1 MQFHID
7 TDQGTSV
14 SGWVVL
20 ENPATIPKI
29 SVSSPNHRCEV
40 EIEANVLREDLKDL
54 GLHSTGMAGFV
65 LDETS
70 LPGIDELEDL
80 ELRDAESRLL
90 IYRRFRANAHV
101 GKKVFLYSLSAMPQ
115 THVDENLSQHFAQSY
130 FAVERHSFDTL
141 FSIFNN
147 HFAKSIFVSGR
158 PRYFRYEQL
167 MRDKEYAVVAL
178 LRDPYEELAERL
190 LFVRFASSGESPAF
204 TAHYLTGI
212 EPLGDLVRGLDF
224 EDKNSLKTAFN
235 ALTDLQRDALA
246 NPFVRALACT
256 LDEVPDRKHV
266 AIALEKLS
274 AMNLV
279 GLMSHF
285 EEFRSMLSE
294 LVGVEISTQ
303 CHLRRVSWVP
313 KVAAL
318 LRQIEAV
325 RYLLALDSDLYR
337 HAQAAIR
344 KGLNAA

>member
-7 TDQGTSV
+7 ADQGGSV
-14 SGWVVL
+14 AGWIVL
-20 ENPATIPKI
+20 DNPDTIPRI
-29 SVSSPNHRCEV
+29 SVSSPNHRREI

-65 LDETS
+65 LDAAS
-70 LPGIDELEDL
+70 VPGIRELEDL
-80 ELRDAESRLL
+80 EVRDALSRLL

-101 GKKVFLYSLSAMPQ
+101 ERKVFLYNLSAMPQ
-115 THVDENLSQHFAQSY
+115 THVEEHLSQHFAQSY
-130 FAVERHSFDTL
+130 SAAERHSFDTL

-158 PRYFRYEQL
+158 PRYVRYEQL
-167 MRDKEYAVVAL
+167 LRDKEYEIVAL

-190 LFVRFASSGESPAF
+190 LFVRFVSSGDSPAF
-204 TAHYLTGI
+204 ASHYITGI
-212 EPLGDLVRGLDF
+212 EPLGDLVRGVDF
-224 EDKNSLKTAFN
+224 EDKNSLKETFK
-235 ALTDLQRDALA
+235 ALTDPQREALA

-256 LDEVPDRKHV
+256 VDEIPDRKHV

-274 AMNLV
+274 AMTLV
-279 GLMSHF
+279 GLTSHF
-285 EEFRSMLSE
+285 EEFRAMLSE
-294 LVGVEISTQ
+294 IVGVEISTQ

-325 RYLLALDSDLYR
+325 KYLLALDSELYKR
-337 HAQAAIR
+337 AQAAIK